1 MAQPEGGPAPY
12 TYTCI
17 MCGAP
22 ATFYIRPGKNAATS
36 AVAFAC
42 CCDIHTT
49 IGIRYV
55 MERVTGSVVVRAL
68 NGQ

>member
-1 MAQPEGGPAPY
+1 MSQPEGGPAPR
-12 TYTCI
+12 THTCV
-17 MCGAP
+17 CGAP
-22 ATFYIRPGKNAATS
+22 ATFYIRPWENAATS
-36 AVAFAC
+36 VVAFA

>member
-1 MAQPEGGPAPY
+1 M
-12 TYTCI
+12 C
-17 MCGAP
+17 CGAP

-36 AVAFAC
+36 VVAFAC